1 MARKRKIVPSRD
13 NRQFWESA
21 FDNKMT
27 FWSYYHRLVE
37 LAISRFE
44 WKNLPE
50 TVDPRFL
57 ELVLLSDGMVVY
69 FDDDIIGNVVM
80 RTMISGTLNIYDVP
94 TRRRAYAV
102 NGYSR
107 DLDESNSVLI
117 YNNYLRLPNVSD
129 IAMYAQR
136 LYDIDQTIDVNAKA
150 QKTPILVQATEA
162 ERLTMQNLY
171 KQYSG
176 NQPFIFGTKQLNPE
190 GLRVLKT
197 DAPYVGD
204 RLYELR
210 TNIWNEALTMLGI
223 SNVSIQKRERL
234 ITDEVTRANGG
245 TIASRYSA
253 LEARRDAVEHIN
265 DMFGTNIEVVFRDDL
280 NTSLSDEPVDTA
292 PLPIDR
298 DKDGVINE

>member
-150 QKTPILVQATEA
+150 QKTPILIQATES

-197 DAPYVGD
+197 DAPYVAD

-265 DMFGTNIEVVFRDDL
+265 EMFGTNIEVVFRDDL

>member
-57 ELVLLSDGMVVY
+57 ELVLLSDGMAVY

-234 ITDEVTRANGG
+234 ITDEVNRANGG

-265 DMFGTNIEVVFRDDL
+265 AMFGTNIEVVFRDDL

>member
-197 DAPYVGD
+197 DAPYVAD

>member
-197 DAPYVGD
+197 DAPYVAD

-234 ITDEVTRANGG
+234 ITDEVARANGG

>member
-197 DAPYVGD
+197 DAPYVAD

-265 DMFGTNIEVVFRDDL
+265 EMFGTNIEVVFRDDL